1 MVAPMAL
8 YPDPVVSQMLMA
20 STYPLEIVEAAR
32 WMKANPGLK
41 EAALEAKLKEQ
52 DWDASVKS
60 LCGFPDVLKQMDEN
74 LDWTQDLGDAFLAQK
89 TELMDTI
96 QRMRGKAY
104 DSGNLKTTEQQ
115 VVTQQPDKIIVIQPA
130 DPEVIYVPT
139 YSSTVVYGGWSYP
152 SYYYPPMYY
161 PPPYGYGAMAF
172 TVGVVWGAAIWGG
185 CNWGWGGSDVDIDIN
200 RQNNFNR
207 NTNIDG
213 GRNQVNPNNRAGGK
227 QSWQHDAS
235 HRGGVNYRDNKTAQ
249 QYRRELRVRTGSR
262 ATRRAASTAAAP
274 AALQRASAVPARPPA
289 RSAAATPG
297 PRRAIRSS
305 VPQQQRFDPR
315 RRGSVPEQRRLVPRQ
330 QRQQRLQRLA
340 QFQHGSLREQP
351 RRREPWRRRHEPR
364 RRRRRR
370 GGVKDRGEVTMNTAE
385 RLRVSTCRSVGVA
398 VSWPRL
404 PHVRPA
410 PAGTFA
416 TPEEAMQALA
426 DLAGSGDTEKTEEM
440 FGADSLDLFR
450 FGRSRSPTMRM
461 RCASRR

>member
-1 MVAPMAL
+1 MFALHAAGQGQTTPAPAATAATAQAPAATAFSKEQLEQLVAPMAL

-32 WMKANPGLK
+32 FMKANPGLK

-207 NTNIDG
+207 NTSIDG

-249 QYRRELRVRTGSR
+249 QFGANSGSNRVSRDQARGYDRGGAGGSSAGQRGPSASTGAVGGRDSGASTRDAGAASRNSGASTRDAGAASRNSGASSRGSSGSSAYSGSR
-262 ATRRAASTAAAP
+262 NS
-274 AALQRASAVPARPPA
+274 SMD
-289 RSAAATPG
+289 RSA
-297 PRRAIRSS
+297 SS
-305 VPQQQRFDPR
+305 RGGASRGGGGMSRGGGGGGR
-315 RRGSVPEQRRLVPRQ
+315 RR
-330 QRQQRLQRLA
+330 
-340 QFQHGSLREQP
+340 
-351 RRREPWRRRHEPR
+351 
-364 RRRRRR
+364 
-370 GGVKDRGEVTMNTAE
+370 
-385 RLRVSTCRSVGVA
+385 
-398 VSWPRL
+398 
-404 PHVRPA
+404 
-410 PAGTFA
+410 
-416 TPEEAMQALA
+416 
-426 DLAGSGDTEKTEEM
+426 
-440 FGADSLDLFR
+440 
-450 FGRSRSPTMRM
+450 
-461 RCASRR
+461 

>member
-1 MVAPMAL
+1 MKAIAQRWIFGLVSLAWMFAQVAAQTPAAQAPAAQAPAAAPAFSKEQLEQIVAPMAL

-32 WMKANPGLK
+32 WLKANPGLK
-41 EAALEAKLKEQ
+41 DKALEEALKQE

-60 LCGFPDVLKQMDEN
+60 LCGFPDVMKQMDEN

-89 TELMDTI
+89 TELLDTV

-115 VVTQQPDKIIVIQPA
+115 VVTQQPDKIIVIEPA

-172 TVGVVWGAAIWGG
+172 TVGVMWGAAIWGG

-207 NTNIDG
+207 NTSIDG
-213 GRNQVNPNNRAGGK
+213 GRNQVSNRAGGK

-249 QYRRELRVRTGSR
+249 QHGASAGSNRVSRDQARGYDRAGAGNSSAGQRGPSASTGAAGSR
-262 ATRRAASTAAAP
+262 DQGASRGPSAST
-274 AALQRASAVPARPPA
+274 RDTSASSRGSGSSS
-289 RSAAATPG
+289 RGSGGNSAYSG
-297 PRRAIRSS
+297 SRNSG
-305 VPQQQRFDPR
+305 FDHSASNRGGASRGGGMSRGGGAR
-315 RRGSVPEQRRLVPRQ
+315 RR
-330 QRQQRLQRLA
+330 
-340 QFQHGSLREQP
+340 
-351 RRREPWRRRHEPR
+351 
-364 RRRRRR
+364 
-370 GGVKDRGEVTMNTAE
+370 
-385 RLRVSTCRSVGVA
+385 
-398 VSWPRL
+398 
-404 PHVRPA
+404 
-410 PAGTFA
+410 
-416 TPEEAMQALA
+416 
-426 DLAGSGDTEKTEEM
+426 
-440 FGADSLDLFR
+440 
-450 FGRSRSPTMRM
+450 
-461 RCASRR
+461 

>member
-1 MVAPMAL
+1 MKAVAQRWIFGLVSLVWVFAQVAAQTPAAQAPAAQAPAAAASFTKEQLEQIVAPMAL
-8 YPDPVVSQMLMA
+8 YPDPLVSQMLMA

-32 WMKANPGLK
+32 WLKANPGLK
-41 EAALEAKLKEQ
+41 DKALEEGLKTQ

-60 LCGFPDVLKQMDEN
+60 LCGFPDVIKQMDEN

-89 TELMDTI
+89 TELMDTL

-104 DSGNLKTTEQQ
+104 DAGNLKTTEQQ

-139 YSSTVVYGGWSYP
+139 YSPTVVYGGWSYP

-213 GRNQVNPNNRAGGK
+213 GRNQASNRAGGK

-249 QYRRELRVRTGSR
+249 QYGASAGSNRVSRDQARGYDRGGAGEVRRSAWPRARRPAQPEAATSERRPATPALRLATWELHPATQVLHPATVGLRLATRVLRPATVALRPAAAAAPTAAR
-262 ATRRAASTAAAP
+262 ATRASTDLRAAAAA
-274 AALQRASAVPARPPA
+274 RV
-289 RSAAATPG
+289 AAA
-297 PRRAIRSS
+297 A
-305 VPQQQRFDPR
+305 
-315 RRGSVPEQRRLVPRQ
+315 
-330 QRQQRLQRLA
+330 
-340 QFQHGSLREQP
+340 
-351 RRREPWRRRHEPR
+351 
-364 RRRRRR
+364 
-370 GGVKDRGEVTMNTAE
+370 
-385 RLRVSTCRSVGVA
+385 
-398 VSWPRL
+398 
-404 PHVRPA
+404 
-410 PAGTFA
+410 
-416 TPEEAMQALA
+416 
-426 DLAGSGDTEKTEEM
+426 
-440 FGADSLDLFR
+440 
-450 FGRSRSPTMRM
+450 
-461 RCASRR
+461 

>member
-1 MVAPMAL
+1 
-8 YPDPVVSQMLMA
+8 MLMA
-20 STYPLEIVEAAR
+20 STYPLEIVEAGR
-32 WMKANPGLK
+32 FMKANPGLK

-130 DPEVIYVPT
+130 NPEVIYVPT

-172 TVGVVWGAAIWGG
+172 TVGVVWGAAIWGN

-213 GRNQVNPNNRAGGK
+213 GRNQVNPNNRGGGK

-249 QYRRELRVRTGSR
+249 QFGANSGTNRVSRDQARGYDRGGAGGGAGAGQRGPSASTGAVGGRDTGASTRDAGAASRNSGASTRDAGAASRNSGASSRSSGSSAYSGSR
-262 ATRRAASTAAAP
+262 NSGMD
-274 AALQRASAVPARPPA
+274 
-289 RSAAATPG
+289 RSA
-297 PRRAIRSS
+297 SS
-305 VPQQQRFDPR
+305 RGGASRGGGGMSRGGGGGSR
-315 RRGSVPEQRRLVPRQ
+315 RR
-330 QRQQRLQRLA
+330 
-340 QFQHGSLREQP
+340 
-351 RRREPWRRRHEPR
+351 
-364 RRRRRR
+364 
-370 GGVKDRGEVTMNTAE
+370 
-385 RLRVSTCRSVGVA
+385 
-398 VSWPRL
+398 
-404 PHVRPA
+404 
-410 PAGTFA
+410 
-416 TPEEAMQALA
+416 
-426 DLAGSGDTEKTEEM
+426 
-440 FGADSLDLFR
+440 
-450 FGRSRSPTMRM
+450 
-461 RCASRR
+461 

>member
-1 MVAPMAL
+1 MAL

-32 WMKANPGLK
+32 WAKANPGLK
-41 EAALEAKLKEQ
+41 DKALEEGLKKQ

-89 TELMDTI
+89 TELMDTV

-115 VVTQQPDKIIVIQPA
+115 VVTQQPDKIIVIEPA

-213 GRNQVNPNNRAGGK
+213 GGNRVDNRAGGGK
-227 QSWQHDAS
+227 QSWNHDAS

-249 QYRRELRVRTGSR
+249 QFGAQSGSNRVSR
-262 ATRRAASTAAAP
+262 DQARGYDRGGAGNSSAGQRGPSASTG
-274 AALQRASAVPARPPA
+274 AV
-289 RSAAATPG
+289 
-297 PRRAIRSS
+297 
-305 VPQQQRFDPR
+305 
-315 RRGSVPEQRRLVPRQ
+315 
-330 QRQQRLQRLA
+330 
-340 QFQHGSLREQP
+340 
-351 RRREPWRRRHEPR
+351 
-364 RRRRRR
+364 
-370 GGVKDRGEVTMNTAE
+370 GGR
-385 RLRVSTCRSVGVA
+385 
-398 VSWPRL
+398 
-404 PHVRPA
+404 
-410 PAGTFA
+410 
-416 TPEEAMQALA
+416 
-426 DLAGSGDTEKTEEM
+426 DT
-440 FGADSLDLFR
+440 GA
-450 FGRSRSPTMRM
+450 SRSPSASTGAVGSRDTG
-461 RCASRR
+461 ASRSPSASTRDASSSSRGSGSSGSGSAYSGSRSSGMDRSSSSRGGASRGGGGMSRGGGGSSRRR

>member
-1 MVAPMAL
+1 MKALSRLRSLGLASLLSAFALSAIGQGQSTPATAAAAPAAQAPAATSFSKEQLEQLVAPMAL

-20 STYPLEIVEAAR
+20 STYPLEIVEASR
-32 WMKANPGLK
+32 WVKANPGLK
-41 EAALEAKLKEQ
+41 DKALEEGLKKQ

-89 TELMDTI
+89 TELMDTV

-213 GRNQVNPNNRAGGK
+213 GRNQINANDRGGGK

-249 QYRRELRVRTGSR
+249 QFGANSGTNRVSRDQARGYDRGGAGGASAGQRGPSASTGAVGTRDAGASTRDAGAASRNAGASTRDAGAASRNSGASSRGSSGSSAYSGSR
-262 ATRRAASTAAAP
+262 NS
-274 AALQRASAVPARPPA
+274 SMD
-289 RSAAATPG
+289 RSA
-297 PRRAIRSS
+297 SS
-305 VPQQQRFDPR
+305 RGGASRGGGGMSRGGGGGGR
-315 RRGSVPEQRRLVPRQ
+315 RR
-330 QRQQRLQRLA
+330 
-340 QFQHGSLREQP
+340 
-351 RRREPWRRRHEPR
+351 
-364 RRRRRR
+364 
-370 GGVKDRGEVTMNTAE
+370 
-385 RLRVSTCRSVGVA
+385 
-398 VSWPRL
+398 
-404 PHVRPA
+404 
-410 PAGTFA
+410 
-416 TPEEAMQALA
+416 
-426 DLAGSGDTEKTEEM
+426 
-440 FGADSLDLFR
+440 
-450 FGRSRSPTMRM
+450 
-461 RCASRR
+461 

>member
-1 MVAPMAL
+1 MKADSRLLSLGFASLLCAFALSATGQGQSTPAPAAQAPAAPAAASTFSKEQLEQMVAPMAL

-32 WMKANPGLK
+32 FMKANPGLK
-41 EAALEAKLKEQ
+41 EAALEAKLKEH

-74 LDWTQDLGDAFLAQK
+74 LDWTQDLGDAFLGQK
-89 TELMDTI
+89 TELMDTV

-185 CNWGWGGSDVDIDIN
+185 CNWGWGHSDVDIDVN

-213 GRNQVNPNNRAGGK
+213 GRNQINANNRAGGK

-235 HRGGVNYRDNKTAQ
+235 HRGGVNYRDNKTAS
-249 QYRRELRVRTGSR
+249 QYGANSGTNRVSRDQARGFDRGGAGSASTGAVGTRDAGASTRNAGASTRDAGAASRNSGASSRGSSGSSAFSGSR
-262 ATRRAASTAAAP
+262 NS
-274 AALQRASAVPARPPA
+274 SFD
-289 RSAAATPG
+289 RSA
-297 PRRAIRSS
+297 SS
-305 VPQQQRFDPR
+305 RGGSSRGGGMSRGGGGMR
-315 RRGSVPEQRRLVPRQ
+315 RR
-330 QRQQRLQRLA
+330 
-340 QFQHGSLREQP
+340 
-351 RRREPWRRRHEPR
+351 
-364 RRRRRR
+364 
-370 GGVKDRGEVTMNTAE
+370 
-385 RLRVSTCRSVGVA
+385 
-398 VSWPRL
+398 
-404 PHVRPA
+404 
-410 PAGTFA
+410 
-416 TPEEAMQALA
+416 
-426 DLAGSGDTEKTEEM
+426 
-440 FGADSLDLFR
+440 
-450 FGRSRSPTMRM
+450 
-461 RCASRR
+461 

>member
-1 MVAPMAL
+1 MKAVAQRWIFGLVSLVWVFAQVAAQTPAAQAPAAQAPAAAASFTKEQLEQIVAPMAL
-8 YPDPVVSQMLMA
+8 YPDPLVSQMLMA

-32 WMKANPGLK
+32 WLKTNPGLK
-41 EAALEAKLKEQ
+41 DKALEEGLKTQ

-60 LCGFPDVLKQMDEN
+60 LCGFPDVIKQMDEN

-89 TELMDTI
+89 TELMDTL

-104 DSGNLKTTEQQ
+104 DAGQLKTTEQQ

-139 YSSTVVYGGWSYP
+139 YSPTVVYGGWSYP

-213 GRNQVNPNNRAGGK
+213 GRNQASNRAGGK

-249 QYRRELRVRTGSR
+249 QYGASAGSNRVSRDQARGYDRGGGAICPQASVAPVRRPARPEAAISEPRRATPALRLATWELHPATQVLHPATVGLRLATRVLRPATVALLPAAAAAPTAAR
-262 ATRRAASTAAAP
+262 ATRASTDLRAAAAA
-274 AALQRASAVPARPPA
+274 QV
-289 RSAAATPG
+289 AAA
-297 PRRAIRSS
+297 A
-305 VPQQQRFDPR
+305 
-315 RRGSVPEQRRLVPRQ
+315 
-330 QRQQRLQRLA
+330 
-340 QFQHGSLREQP
+340 
-351 RRREPWRRRHEPR
+351 
-364 RRRRRR
+364 
-370 GGVKDRGEVTMNTAE
+370 
-385 RLRVSTCRSVGVA
+385 
-398 VSWPRL
+398 
-404 PHVRPA
+404 
-410 PAGTFA
+410 
-416 TPEEAMQALA
+416 
-426 DLAGSGDTEKTEEM
+426 
-440 FGADSLDLFR
+440 
-450 FGRSRSPTMRM
+450 
-461 RCASRR
+461 

>member
-1 MVAPMAL
+1 MKAHVLRWVSGLASVFVGLAYIAAVQGQSTAAPAKAPVPAAATAGAPAAASATFSKEQLEQLVAPMAL

-32 WMKANPGLK
+32 WLKANPGLK
-41 EAALEAKLKEQ
+41 DKALEEGLKKQ

-115 VVTQQPDKIIVIQPA
+115 VVTQQSDKIIVIQPA

-139 YSSTVVYGGWSYP
+139 YSPTVVYGGWSYP

-207 NTNIDG
+207 NTSIDG
-213 GRNQVNPNNRAGGK
+213 GRNQVSNRAGGK

-235 HRGGVNYRDNKTAQ
+235 HRGGVNYRDSKTAQ
-249 QYRRELRVRTGSR
+249 QFGAQSGSNRVSRDQARGYDRSGAGGGQRGPSASTGAVGGRDVGASTRDAGASTRDAGAASRNAGASTRDAGAASRNAGASSRGSAGSSAYSGSR
-262 ATRRAASTAAAP
+262 NS
-274 AALQRASAVPARPPA
+274 SFD
-289 RSAAATPG
+289 RSA
-297 PRRAIRSS
+297 SS
-305 VPQQQRFDPR
+305 RGGMSRGGGGMSRGGGGAR
-315 RRGSVPEQRRLVPRQ
+315 RR
-330 QRQQRLQRLA
+330 
-340 QFQHGSLREQP
+340 
-351 RRREPWRRRHEPR
+351 
-364 RRRRRR
+364 
-370 GGVKDRGEVTMNTAE
+370 
-385 RLRVSTCRSVGVA
+385 
-398 VSWPRL
+398 
-404 PHVRPA
+404 
-410 PAGTFA
+410 
-416 TPEEAMQALA
+416 
-426 DLAGSGDTEKTEEM
+426 
-440 FGADSLDLFR
+440 
-450 FGRSRSPTMRM
+450 
-461 RCASRR
+461 